1 MKLLQ
6 ITKMNYKR
14 SKETSKKK
22 SEYYIGIG
30 LLLGVAFSA
39 AFDNIGLG
47 ICLGLVFGVAV
58 QKKNSNN

>member
-14 SKETSKKK
+14 SKETSKKQ

-30 LLLGVAFSA
+30 LCLGV
-39 AFDNIGLG
+39 
-47 ICLGLVFGVAV
+47 VFGVSM